1 MVKLIAMFTKP
12 EDPAAFDAAYF
23 GEHLPLNSKM
33 PGLRRTEVNRVTGA
47 PRGESPY
54 YLITEMWFDDE
65 ESMRRAF
72 ASPEAAAAAKQLMS
86 FARDLVTMHTAVVV
100 DETGKPA

>member
-1 MVKLIAMFTKP
+1 
-12 EDPAAFDAAYF
+12 
-23 GEHLPLNSKM
+23 M

-72 ASPEAAAAAKQLMS
+72 ASPEAAAAAKQLMG

-100 DETGKPA
+100 DEAGKPA